1 MEREVEGGI
10 GMGNTCKPRAVLF
23 QCMTK
28 FTTNKTIKLLKKK
41 KDTLE
46 INKERYF
53 RNKDTL
59 RFMTDKKSQYRKLRE
74 FKAG

>member
-1 MEREVEGGI
+1 MDIRRRRKYNAAENIR
-10 GMGNTCKPRAVLF
+10 N
-23 QCMTK
+23 
-28 FTTNKTIKLLKKK
+28 

-46 INKERYF
+46 IKKERYF